1 MKLLPYIF
9 ALCRN
14 IRKGENVGWVSKL
27 YVLRTEHFFFI
38 KYFSGICFLKNIFA
52 LSALKLTKTKIIR
65 CIYDALKLTA
75 LVQ

>member
-9 ALCRN
+9 TLCRN

-27 YVLRTEHFFFI
+27 YVLRTEEFFFI
-38 KYFSGICFLKNIFA
+38 KYFSDICFLKNIFA
-52 LSALKLTKTKIIR
+52 LSALKLTKPKIIR

-75 LVQ
+75 HVQ